1 MTAMNRNHVL
11 YSFVKKIPLIVL
23 ALFISG
29 ALVSCTSKVNDM
41 RLDALEKS
49 VEKLD
54 QNYGKYSPEKLKN
67 EIEQCEK
74 QFDELS
80 EKKDELSQDQRRRL
94 SNLKGEYEQV
104 LVKIKASD
112 ASIEVIE
119 FLKGLFH

>member
-1 MTAMNRNHVL
+1 
-11 YSFVKKIPLIVL
+11 
-23 ALFISG
+23 
-29 ALVSCTSKVNDM
+29 M

-119 FLKGLFH
+119 FLKRLFH